1 MKRLITALAIVL
13 SSIVFIR
20 PALADLVFDTT
31 ITVFGTGLGAVNTL
45 VTVHD
50 PGGPGNQNGTES
62 GCINQ
67 DFTFSPCL
75 GTVEGGD
82 NTAIN
87 NRLTFN
93 TANNFAAV
101 VNIAETGQDLTATL
115 TDLYLTFCST
125 TNPAQCHTAN
135 YLGPDLNLT
144 SGTGTGLGGSGFT
157 FRLTDAQFAIVQ
169 GFAGDLV
176 NVSGGIQFA
185 NGSTNDGNDTLHVI
199 QFAPNPNTGPSQ
211 EIIPEP
217 STMLLLGSGL
227 VALGSFSRRFRNHR
241 TE

>member
-1 MKRLITALAIVL
+1 MESKKKGRRLAVLLAVGVLGL
-13 SSIVFIR
+13 SSARSAF
-20 PALADLVFDTT
+20 ADLVFDTT
-31 ITVFGTGLGAVNTL
+31 ITVFGTGLGAVNTV

-67 DFTFSPCL
+67 NGTFSPCL

-87 NRLTFN
+87 NVITLSTN
-93 TANNFAAV
+93 NNFAAV
-101 VNIAETGQDLTATL
+101 VNVSETGQDLTVTL

-125 TNPAQCHTAN
+125 TNTAQCHTAN
-135 YLGPDLNLT
+135 YLGADLNLT

-157 FRLTDAQFAIVQ
+157 FRLTDAEYAIVL

-176 NVSGGIQFA
+176 TVSGGVQFA

-199 QFAPNPNTGPSQ
+199 QVQGNTQ
-211 EIIPEP
+211 VPEP
-217 STMLLLGSGL
+217 STLLLLGAGL
-227 VALGSFSRRFRNHR
+227 VGLAALTKSRVHQY
-241 TE
+241 